1 MSQITRVY
9 RVVGDYSYLFDLEN
23 LEVLNTN
30 DISEL
35 YNFCFS
41 KNKLDRSNANKH
53 RNKLVFTELSELP
66 NFPSDLSKLRIP
78 QDIYLVYLGSESK
91 LKWPDQIEEVKSPY
105 TKEYVVK
112 HLSSLFKI
120 PYKTSEYFYESCGGR
135 YSTIC
140 DWSVLLKPKIELSEL
155 YDLIEGTGNC
165 NLNTLLSQ
173 IANKKPL
180 TELLKLK
187 SMLDAHKG
195 FNYIIVAAQ
204 PVLASL
210 ASIVWQKSKERGTTE
225 VDFILFTIWLSECY
239 NKKYERTTNGN
250 KRSTNVLNIV
260 PDLSDLRELDNL
272 LSNNLI

>member
-1 MSQITRVY
+1 MSQTTRVY
-9 RVVGDYSYLFDLEN
+9 KVVGDYSYLFDFEN

-30 DISEL
+30 DIGEL

-41 KNKLDRSNANKH
+41 KNKLTTANTNEHKT
-53 RNKLVFTELSELP
+53 KLVFTELSELP
-66 NFPSDLSKLRIP
+66 DFPSDLNKLRIS

-187 SMLDAHKG
+187 SVLDAHKG
-195 FNYIIVAAQ
+195 FNYIMVAAQ

-225 VDFILFTIWLSECY
+225 VDFILFMIWLSECY

-250 KRSTNVLNIV
+250 KRPTNVLNIV

>member
-1 MSQITRVY
+1 MNQTTRVY
-9 RVVGDYSYLFDLEN
+9 RVVGDYSYLFDLED

-30 DISEL
+30 DLNEL

-41 KNKLDRSNANKH
+41 KNKLARTKADKH
-53 RNKLVFTELSELP
+53 KTKLVFTELSELP
-66 NFPSDLSKLRIP
+66 NFPADLSELKIP
-78 QDIYLVYLGSESK
+78 QDIYLVYLGSESN
-91 LKWPDQIEEVKSPY
+91 LNWPNQIEEAKSPY
-105 TKEYVVK
+105 TKEYIVK

-140 DWSVLLKPKIELSEL
+140 NWTVLLKPKIELSEL

-180 TELLKLK
+180 TELLKVK
-187 SMLDAHKG
+187 SALDAHKG
-195 FNYIIVAAQ
+195 FNYIMVAAK
-204 PVLASL
+204 PVLAGI

-225 VDFILFTIWLSECY
+225 VDFILFMIWLSECY
-239 NKKYERTTNGN
+239 NKRNKKTTVAN
-250 KRSTNVLNIV
+250 KRSTNVLNMV
-260 PDLSDLRELDNL
+260 PDLSDLKELDKL
-272 LSNNLI
+272 LSGNLI